1 MPFEIEHE
9 GKKLTVWT
17 QEEVDQE
24 VKGLKVTN
32 ENLKAEK
39 TELAEKMRE
48 AKELASKHE
57 EDLAK
62 AKGDTEKLQQIAEQ
76 REAEKRQAVEDER
89 KRFSDLLNMTK
100 QEKITNFIDSILDEV
115 KTADNTRRKQLKKL
129 LKVDYEFDVD
139 IEKGEF
145 KVRGDNV
152 ATRDDLI
159 RTLKESDEYKSFLA
173 GSGATGGGAT
183 GGTTSG
189 VGKKFNEL
197 SGAEL
202 KELRSSDPATYDRLR
217 KEFYG

>member
-1 MPFEIEHE
+1 MPFKIERE
-9 GKKLTVWT
+9 GKEITVWT
-17 QEEVDQE
+17 QDEVDQE
-24 VKGLKVTN
+24 VKGLKITN

-39 TELAEKMRE
+39 SELAEKMRE

-62 AKGDTEKLQQIAEQ
+62 ARGDTEKLQQIAEQ

-129 LKVDYEFDVD
+129 LKVDFDFDVD

-145 KVRGDNV
+145 SVRGDNV
-152 ATRDDLI
+152 TSKDDLI
-159 RTLKESDEYKSFLA
+159 RTLRESDEYAGFLA
-173 GSGATGGGAT
+173 GSGSTGGGAT
-183 GGTTSG
+183 GGN
-189 VGKKFNEL
+189 V
-197 SGAEL
+197 SGAGRKPLNQMTESERLQFKQDDPVAFAAAL
-202 KELRSSDPATYDRLR
+202 KR
-217 KEFYG
+217 